1 MVTATFTTQTNHAYS
16 AVGAHPPGRGWFA
29 FDVLMPAAR
38 RGEAKLFAMTVWSLS
53 KQEVNAPY
61 SIRRDITT
69 GHYWYRV
76 PRKGKES
83 HPGKRTALW
92 NGMGIAQRFNLPKIA
107 ILKCRKIEKCS
118 LDHVFDIVDVRY
130 EDDGSAF
137 WLKLDTRGGDIGA
150 DVGEMDLAY
159 LSKLPFQDPLLKDAL
174 PKVDSPKQESAEQL
188 EAACEM
194 AREVHHATISR
205 SDAISY
211 LHRQHGINS
220 GTASVWLNNYRCL
233 TTGIE
238 IRSPMSAEGMGIF
251 ADSLIAYEG
260 PSALENIT
268 RAISGFISYAKNQWK
283 YEPHSMQQLLDRL
296 QSDAIQ
302 GERIRALEVM
312 LDPNDEDYE
321 DDGRPSQVRKELW
334 IRGPQH
340 AALRRNLKRRWKNAC
355 AVHGVD
361 CNGRLVASHIVP
373 WSRDSLLRGDPNNGL
388 LLSVPIDSLFDRGL
402 ISFDDEGRIV
412 RSKNLD
418 ARTAEH
424 FGVVEGL
431 RLRWDEISS
440 RARKKI
446 AVNLG
451 RHRQIHEEAHGY
463 KV

>member
-1 MVTATFTTQTNHAYS
+1 MVSATFTTPTNHAYS
-16 AVGAHPPGRGWFA
+16 AVGAHPPVQGWFA
-29 FDVLMPAAR
+29 FDVLMPAAK
-38 RGEAKLFAMTVWSLS
+38 RGEAKLFAMTVWNSS
-53 KQEVNAPY
+53 EQGISAPHP
-61 SIRRDITT
+61 IRRDVTT
-69 GHYWYRV
+69 GHYWYKV
-76 PRKGKES
+76 PRKGREK

-92 NGMGIAQRFNLPKIA
+92 NGMGIAQKFNLPKIA
-107 ILKCRKIEKCS
+107 ILKCRKTKNCS

-130 EDDGSAF
+130 EDAGSAF

-150 DVGEMDLAY
+150 DVGEMDLSY
-159 LSKLPFQDPLLKDAL
+159 LNKLPLQDPLSKDAL
-174 PKVDSPKQESAEQL
+174 SKVDSLKGSAEQL
-188 EAACEM
+188 EATCEM

-211 LHRQHGINS
+211 LHREHGINS

-251 ADSLIAYEG
+251 ADSLMACEG

-268 RAISGFISYAKNQWK
+268 SAISGFIRYAKTQWK
-283 YEPHSMQQLLDRL
+283 YESHSMQQLLDRL

-302 GERIRALEVM
+302 SERIRALEGM

-321 DDGRPSQVRKELW
+321 DDGSPSQIRKELW

-340 AALRRNLKRRWKNAC
+340 AALRRSLKRRWKNAC
-355 AVHGVD
+355 AVHGVG

-402 ISFDDEGRIV
+402 ISFDDEGRMV
-412 RSKNLD
+412 RSKRLA

-431 RLRWDEISS
+431 RLRWNEISS
-440 RARKKI
+440 RARNKI

-451 RHRQIHEEAHGY
+451 RHRQIHEKAHGY